1 MSRRSRI
8 RLSSSTQR
16 KVERLA
22 RDRGLVRALAQRH
35 FGFTR
40 RDLWTEQGS
49 GVVCAH

>member
-8 RLSSSTQR
+8 RLSASTRR

-22 RDRGLVRALAQRH
+22 RDRGLTHALLKRH

-40 RDLWTEQGS
+40 RDISEQGS